1 MLLLTTA
8 LSTASIVVFSLAEPA
23 AAQANA
29 RSFNIAPQ
37 PLASALREFA
47 NQSGMQL
54 AYRTTELSG
63 MNSPGFHGS
72 ASNTQALAR
81 LLAGTGVSYNVSGA
95 NTVTIQRAAAPV
107 GGAAPAGA
115 ISLDTIDVQGETAW
129 GPVNGFVASRSAT
142 ATKTDTPIIEVP
154 QSISVVTR
162 DQIETRR
169 NQTLN
174 ETLQYTPGVL
184 AERTGQQQFAPRFQ
198 VRGFSADGFNGAIYL
213 NGLRS
218 ATNWSDIEPYGLERI
233 EVMRGPASVLYG
245 QGVFRRGI
253 RTLFSG

>member
-1 MLLLTTA
+1 MSARGARRHCERRKVRAGFTRILLLTTA

-54 AYRTTELSG
+54 AYRTTELRG
-63 MNSPGFHGS
+63 MNSPGFQGS
-72 ASNTQALAR
+72 ASSTQALAR

-115 ISLDTIDVQGETAW
+115 ISLDTIDVQGAENPNSTMSLPPAYA
-129 GPVNGFVASRSAT
+129 GGQVACGGQLGMLGNRDMMNTHRSIR
-142 ATKTDTPIIEVP
+142 P
-154 QSISVVTR
+154 STR
-162 DQIETRR
+162 G
-169 NQTLN
+169 N
-174 ETLQYTPGVL
+174 
-184 AERTGQQQFAPRFQ
+184 
-198 VRGFSADGFNGAIYL
+198 
-213 NGLRS
+213 
-218 ATNWSDIEPYGLERI
+218 
-233 EVMRGPASVLYG
+233 
-245 QGVFRRGI
+245 
-253 RTLFSG
+253 